1 MNAIALNTST
11 ARRLL
16 ACGASAL
23 ALAGCVMGPDYKRPD
38 TPAPTEFR
46 GAPTAAEASSIADLP
61 WWGVFNDPQLQGLI
75 GEGLAN
81 NQDIKVAVARIEQA
95 RAQVGV
101 ARSEYYPQ
109 VDYNAAAGGER
120 TFVPLPNNRV
130 GTAEFGS
137 IGGPIQA
144 AWEFDVWGRIK
155 RSTEAAE
162 ANLLAQED
170 IRRGVLLTLVTDI
183 ATGYFRLLEL
193 DRELAIAQESSGVY
207 KQQLDLFTDRFNAG
221 RDTRLPVDRTQ
232 ADYDSST
239 ARVHD
244 LQRQI
249 AQQENALSTLLG
261 GYPKA
266 IPRGRPLVDQTTPNT
281 PLGST
286 TALLQRRPD
295 ILAAE
300 QQMVQANAEIG
311 VAIANYF
318 PKIGLSALG
327 GGIETYVDG
336 KWDGFGTWKAAIGL
350 SGPIFTGGRLK
361 SIEQYQRAYWDETI
375 ASYQKTVIRAFQ
387 ETSDAL
393 AAQQTL
399 VQRRT
404 ALESQIAAL
413 RRSSGLAMDRYTGGR
428 ASYFEVLEAQQQL
441 YPAEDALAQTQRD
454 QLLAVVN
461 LYKALGGGWNLAPG
475 QWTQAQA
482 QQPPQPQPQPH

>member
-1 MNAIALNTST
+1 
-11 ARRLL
+11 
-16 ACGASAL
+16 
-23 ALAGCVMGPDYKRPD
+23 
-38 TPAPTEFR
+38 
-46 GAPTAAEASSIADLP
+46 
-61 WWGVFNDPQLQGLI
+61 VFNDPQLQGLI

-81 NQDIKVAVARIEQA
+81 NHDIKIAVARIEQA
-95 RAQVGV
+95 RALVGV
-101 ARSEYYPQ
+101 ARSEAHPQ
-109 VDYNAAAGGER
+109 LNYNTFIAGEK
-120 TFVPLPNNRV
+120 TFVPEPDNRV

-137 IGGPIQA
+137 FGGAIQA
-144 AWEFDVWGRIK
+144 AWEFDVWGRIR
-155 RSTEAAE
+155 RSTESAE

-183 ATGYFRLLEL
+183 AGGYFRLLEL

-207 KQQLDLFTDRFNAG
+207 KRQLDLFTDRFNAG

-232 ADYDSST
+232 ADYDAST

-244 LQRQI
+244 LQRLI
-249 AQQENALSTLLG
+249 AQQENALSVLVG
-261 GYPKA
+261 GYPKT
-266 IPRGRPLVDQTTPNT
+266 IPRGKPLTEQTIATST

-300 QQMVQANAEIG
+300 QKMIQANADIG

-318 PKIGLSALG
+318 PRIGLSALG
-327 GGIETYVDG
+327 GGIDAYIDG
-336 KWDGFGTWKAAIGL
+336 NWEGFGTWRAAIGA

-361 SIEQYQRAYWDETI
+361 AIEQNRRAFWDEAI
-375 ASYQKTVIRAFQ
+375 AQYQKTVIRAFQ

-393 AAQQTL
+393 VAQQTL
-399 VQRRT
+399 AQRRT

-413 RRSSGLAMDRYTGGR
+413 RRSSGTAMDRYTGGR

-454 QLLAVVN
+454 QLVAVVN
-461 LYKALGGGWNLAPG
+461 LYKALGGGWNLTPP
-475 QWTQAQA
+475 QWTQQT
-482 QQPPQPQPQPH
+482 PTGGSP